1 MVTTSNSL
9 SCPLIL
15 LRWAGLESS
24 LLLHRRRDRRPW
36 ALLTQDHQLGGVGT
50 GIQTQKRLTTE
61 PLPKQARVSG
71 GLKEPGSLLLA
82 PWAAPDPRS
91 RRMHWQA
98 LLGMAGSWEAA
109 FHYWERLLSRP
120 KGAWPGHGRPYGSS
134 CRKFSALGC
143 PGRYCQRTKCGWPV
157 LKKSKLKSTHQPVLA
172 PALTHTDKPRTQST
186 GSGVRGPW
194 PGRLPESPSLF
205 RPGPVWGQLSLP
217 GLGSL
222 GASVSC
228 TGASASAALWA
239 RQSVL
244 LSPSPAPGTE
254 QA

>member
-91 RRMHWQA
+91 RRMHWQVP
-98 LLGMAGSWEAA
+98 LGMAGSWEAA

-120 KGAWPGHGRPYGSS
+120 KGAWPGLAARAESS
-134 CRKFSALGC
+134 QPSA
-143 PGRYCQRTKCGWPV
+143 
-157 LKKSKLKSTHQPVLA
+157 VLA
-172 PALTHTDKPRTQST
+172 DTAK
-186 GSGVRGPW
+186 
-194 PGRLPESPSLF
+194 
-205 RPGPVWGQLSLP
+205 
-217 GLGSL
+217 GLNADGL
-222 GASVSC
+222 CLRKAS
-228 TGASASAALWA
+228 
-239 RQSVL
+239 
-244 LSPSPAPGTE
+244 
-254 QA
+254 